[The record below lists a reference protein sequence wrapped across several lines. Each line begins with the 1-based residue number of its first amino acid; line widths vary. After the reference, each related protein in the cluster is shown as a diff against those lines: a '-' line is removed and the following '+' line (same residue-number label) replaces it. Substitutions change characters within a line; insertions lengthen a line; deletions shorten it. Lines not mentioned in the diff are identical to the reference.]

1 MSAEA
6 VPIVAAILCYIQYAV
21 LITFGHLREQGG
33 RIFGGSRYKDT
44 SKPGYAP
51 LLIAFESFYT
61 KRIYHR
67 LQDVF
72 NRPVAGAPG
81 TFSTA
86 CSLPHERSFRK
97 RYGYDLVINGTM
109 CVATFLALCS
119 L

>member
-81 TFSTA
+81 MISTA
-86 CSLPHERSFRK
+86 C
-97 RYGYDLVINGTM
+97 M
-109 CVATFLALCS
+109 LAS
-119 L
+119 